1 MATLLRYLQ
10 PVRTAASPSAKEA
23 AAVDYRPIAAEAR
36 EAQALWAARPVR
48 ERLRAVRALRHRAAA
63 KALDLV
69 RAAGRGGERPE
80 AEVLSSEVIPLLD
93 AFRFLERE
101 AAHLL
106 SPRRLASEGRPFWL
120 SGVDAEV
127 RREPLGVV
135 LIVAPSNYPLFLPGV
150 QAVQALT
157 AGNAVLWKPGR
168 GGLPAARVF
177 AGLAAGSGID
187 PRLLT
192 VLPEEPGAAR
202 AALAA
207 RMDKVLLTGSA
218 ATGRAVLAELAGR
231 LVPATV
237 ELSGC
242 DALFVLP
249 GADLDRVAR
258 AVRFGL
264 SLNAGATC
272 IAPRRVFVPRAVA
285 GELAGRIAELAAALP
300 AVALDPEV
308 ACRAR
313 VLAAGALEGG
323 ARLLAG
329 SLEPADG
336 FLPLVVADAL
346 PTMGLLQED
355 LFAPV
360 VSLVSVGDVD
370 EALADD
376 ALCPYA
382 LGVSIFGPESEAR
395 GVAGRVRAGVV
406 VINDVIVPTADP
418 RLPFGGRGESGFGV
432 TRGAEGLLE
441 LTVPKVVAVRRGRRL
456 PHLQERHPED
466 AALFHAYL
474 TLTHAGG
481 LRARL
486 RGAAGLLRALVR
498 RGRRG
503 RGA

>member
-1 MATLLRYLQ
+1 M
-10 PVRTAASPSAKEA
+10 
-23 AAVDYRPIAAEAR
+23 DYGQIAAEAR
-36 EAQALWAARPVR
+36 EAQAVWAARPLR
-48 ERLRAVRALRHRAAA
+48 ERLRTIRSLRHRAAA
-63 KALDLV
+63 SAHELA
-69 RAAGRGGERPE
+69 RAAGLNGTRPE
-80 AEVLSSEVIPLLD
+80 AEVLSSEVIPLFD

-106 SPRRLASEGRPFWL
+106 SPRRLGSRGRPFWL
-120 SGVDAEV
+120 SGVEAEV

-135 LIVAPSNYPLFLPGV
+135 LVIAPSNYPLFLPGV
-150 QAVQALT
+150 QAVQALA

-168 GGLPAARVF
+168 EGLPAAKVL
-177 AGLAAGSGID
+177 AGLAAWVGLD
-187 PRLLT
+187 PRLLV
-192 VLPEEPGAAR
+192 VLPEEPEAAR

-207 RMDKVLLTGSA
+207 GVDKVLFTGSA

-231 LVPATV
+231 LVPATM

-272 IAPRRVFVPRAVA
+272 IAPRRVFAAR
-285 GELAGRIAELAAALP
+285 ELAGKLADRIAELAASLP
-300 AVALDPEV
+300 AVALEPET

-329 SLEPADG
+329 NLEPADD
-336 FLPLVVADAL
+336 FQPLVMADAL
-346 PTMGLLQED
+346 PTMRLLQED

-360 VSLVSVGDVD
+360 VSLVSVGDVE

-376 ALCPYA
+376 GLCPYA
-382 LGVSIFGPESEAR
+382 LGAAIFGPEKEAR
-395 GVAGRVRAGVV
+395 ALAGRVRAGVV

-432 TRGAEGLLE
+432 TRGGEGLLE
-441 LTVPKVVAVRRGRRL
+441 LTAPKVVAVRRVRQL
-456 PHLQERHPED
+456 PHLEERHPGG
-466 AALFHAYL
+466 ATLFHAYL
-474 TLTHAGG
+474 TLAHAGG
-481 LRARL
+481 LRERL
-486 RGAAGLLRALVR
+486 RGAAGLLRALAERMMR
-498 RGRRG
+498 RK
-503 RGA
+503 